1 MNHTPINF
9 RYDIAFLRAFAV
21 IVVVCFHLKVPY
33 FDLGFMGVDVFFVLS
48 GYLITGL
55 LLKHES
61 LSAGAIGSFYLSR
74 IKRILPALLTVLVVF
89 ILPIYLLVGIKLYDY
104 SRFALSSVLFI
115 SNGYNYL
122 NSGYFDASSELN
134 FLLHTWTL
142 SLEGQFYFFFPLVV
156 WGSRRW
162 LGKKDSRLLLVL
174 LIIIL
179 LSFSLMIFFK
189 NRDISYAFYSIE
201 SRLWE
206 FLFGSVVFVLAKI
219 MTYKVSLKRRNL
231 LSLGGLLVL
240 GGVVFFPFTGGAP
253 VWPSWITVLPV
264 ACVAFVLLCRGEIAV
279 FKHPI
284 ILFVASRS
292 YAWYLWHWPL
302 VVLFYYLNLVDL
314 WWIKVLVFLG
324 SLFLANLT
332 YLYIER
338 STYFSKQMRLFAS
351 IAFCVVLFFVG
362 TRAALYDFIFP
373 KQQAEL
379 FHFFYHYPRDKAPS
393 QYGFGYAHVRDNGTF
408 NDFDK
413 TRLTNLST
421 DSANYL
427 LLGDCHAGMFSAT
440 IKSLAKQKGVH
451 LVQATA
457 DDAFP
462 AQGATIPFTAPKALM
477 DYVFNDYLPT
487 YHKRI
492 DRVILMANYAG
503 YTKAELKT
511 YFAQN
516 KRYFEKLGIPVV
528 YISQTEK
535 YALEYPVLKW
545 MNHSVGLDPRD
556 HLLAFPANANQF
568 VKSLVKDDN
577 YIDVYDRADKR
588 GMTDSTIYLYD
599 AEHFS
604 VEGTAALEELLQK
617 GIFELH

>member
-21 IVVVCFHLKVPY
+21 VIVVCFHLKVPY

-61 LSAGAIGSFYLSR
+61 LSTAAIGRFYLSR
-74 IKRILPALLTVLVVF
+74 IKRILPALLTVLLIF

-142 SLEGQFYFFFPLVV
+142 SLEGQFYFLFPLVI

-162 LGKKDSRLLLVL
+162 LGLQDKHLLLVL
-174 LIIIL
+174 SILIV
-179 LSFSLMIFFK
+179 LSFSLMIFLK

-206 FLFGSVVFVLAKI
+206 FLLGSVVFVLAKI
-219 MTYKVSLKRRNL
+219 MTFKVSMKRRNL
-231 LSLGGLLVL
+231 FSLAGLLVL
-240 GGVVFFPFTGGAP
+240 GAVVFFPFTHGML
-253 VWPSWITVLPV
+253 VWPSWITILPV
-264 ACVAFVLLCRGEIAV
+264 ACVAFVLLCKGEIAV

-284 ILFVASRS
+284 VLFVASRS

-324 SLFLANLT
+324 SLFLANIT

-338 STYFSKQMRLFAS
+338 NTYFSKPKRLFAG
-351 IAFCVVLFFVG
+351 IALCAMFFFMG
-362 TRAALYDFIFP
+362 TRAVLYDFIFP
-373 KQQAEL
+373 KKQAEL
-379 FHFFYHYPRDKAPS
+379 FQFFYHYPRAEAPN
-393 QYGFGYAHVRDNGTF
+393 QYGFGYAHVRENGSF
-408 NDFDK
+408 NEFDK
-413 TRLTNLST
+413 TRLTSLSA
-421 DSANYL
+421 DSSNYL
-427 LLGDCHAGMFSAT
+427 LLGDCHAGMFATT
-440 IKSLAKQKGVH
+440 IKTLAKQQGVH

-462 AQGATIPFTAPKALM
+462 APAASIPFTAPKELM
-477 DYVFNDYLPT
+477 DYIFNDYLPT
-487 YHKRI
+487 HHNQI

-503 YTKAELKT
+503 YTKAELT
-511 YFAQN
+511 SYFAHN
-516 KRYFEKLGIPVV
+516 KRYFEKLKIPIV

-545 MNHSVGLDPRD
+545 LQHSVGLEPGE
-556 HLLAFPANANQF
+556 HLLTFPANANQF
-568 VKSLVKDDN
+568 VKSLVKDAN
-577 YIDVYDRADKR
+577 YIDVYGRADKR
-588 GMTDSTIYLYD
+588 GVSDSAIYLYD

-604 VEGTAALEELLQK
+604 VEGTAQLEELLQK
-617 GIFELH
+617 GIFEYP